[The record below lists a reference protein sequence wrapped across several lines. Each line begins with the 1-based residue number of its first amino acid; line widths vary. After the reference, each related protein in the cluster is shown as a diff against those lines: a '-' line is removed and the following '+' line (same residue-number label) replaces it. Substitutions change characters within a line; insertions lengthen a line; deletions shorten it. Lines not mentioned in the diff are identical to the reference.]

1 MSYEKGISMTELDE
15 ENQYGVDYQ
24 RCAELISEAFSYMIF
39 DRGFLHCDP
48 HAGNIIVRQT
58 GDDLKIVLLDHGLY
72 SELSEGIRLSYTK
85 LWRGI
90 LTQNEDV
97 IKEASR
103 EIVGEKYYKVFTTM
117 IVAESFENVMDKSK
131 QVDVTASQKDAQGK
145 AEMKDYAMLNSQEIL
160 EILSQMPSDIKL
172 ILKTTYYLKAVYER
186 LGNPVNSTDIVNDMT
201 WNVYVREWD
210 KMEVK
215 EKKRKYVKEF
225 MKYWTLK
232 MLFGM
237 KTWLEFLQR

>member
-1 MSYEKGISMTELDE
+1 MVFAQPQVLLQLMEVVNHLE
-15 ENQYGVDYQ
+15 EVRHLAQEAEVKYLVQEVEVNHLVQEVKVKHQDPAVDYQ

-85 LWRGI
+85 LWCGI

-103 EIVGEKYYKVFTTM
+103 EIPLRTKLTQCLIQFLKNKLLSRVDQSLLSLLIKSSIMM
-117 IVAESFENVMDKSK
+117 I
-131 QVDVTASQKDAQGK
+131 
-145 AEMKDYAMLNSQEIL
+145 NSDSI
-160 EILSQMPSDIKL
+160 
-172 ILKTTYYLKAVYER
+172 
-186 LGNPVNSTDIVNDMT
+186 
-201 WNVYVREWD
+201 
-210 KMEVK
+210 
-215 EKKRKYVKEF
+215 
-225 MKYWTLK
+225 
-232 MLFGM
+232 
-237 KTWLEFLQR
+237 